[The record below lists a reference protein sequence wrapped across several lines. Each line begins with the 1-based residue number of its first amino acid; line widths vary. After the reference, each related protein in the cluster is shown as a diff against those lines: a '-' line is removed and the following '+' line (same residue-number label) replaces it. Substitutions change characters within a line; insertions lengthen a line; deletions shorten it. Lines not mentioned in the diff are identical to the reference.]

1 MVIITLDNANE
12 VKMVGLTNAFLYD
25 VIIAFSKIEE
35 RRQSNGGF
43 WLYTLLFDFCSFF
56 FFRRCS
62 MLMLVY
68 GCISHHASILC

>member
-35 RRQSNGGF
+35 RQSNGGF

-56 FFRRCS
+56 FFSAGAQC
-62 MLMLVY
+62 
-68 GCISHHASILC
+68 